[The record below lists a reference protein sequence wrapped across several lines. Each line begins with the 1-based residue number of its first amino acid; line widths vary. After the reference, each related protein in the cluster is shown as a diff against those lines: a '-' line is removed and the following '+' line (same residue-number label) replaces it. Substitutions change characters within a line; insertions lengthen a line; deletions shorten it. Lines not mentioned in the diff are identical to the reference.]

1 MFDPVTRIV
10 DYNDSTL
17 TSNTRCAYPIEYI
30 ANARIPCISDSHP
43 VNIIFL
49 TRDELGVL
57 PPVSILDKNQIMY
70 YFISGYTSVEQ
81 DPITLQTA
89 FIPCFGEPFLV
100 LHPIRYAQMLLDKIT
115 QHKATA
121 WLVNTGWVGRSL
133 SKGGQRFPL
142 KYTRAILDAIHDGT
156 LAKVTFETFDVFN
169 LQIPTACHGVP
180 SELLD
185 PFKAWDGTGAE
196 FRSEVLELARLFKE
210 NFANYE
216 TFVSQEIIV
225 CSDERW
231 ID

>member
-1 MFDPVTRIV
+1 MFDSVTRIV

-17 TSNTRCAYPIEYI
+17 TDNTRCAYPIEYI
-30 ANARIPCISDSHP
+30 PNARIPCISDSHP
-43 VNIIFL
+43 ANIVIL

-57 PPVSILDKNQIMY
+57 PPVSILDENQIMY
-70 YFISGYTSVEQ
+70 YFVSGYTFVEQ
-81 DPITLQTA
+81 DLVTSQA
-89 FIPCFGEPFLV
+89 HFIPCFGQSFLV

-156 LAKVTFETFDVFN
+156 LVQGTFETFDVFN
-169 LQIPTACHGVP
+169 LRIPTACREVP
-180 SELLD
+180 SELLN
-185 PFKAWDGTGAE
+185 PYKAWDGTGAE
-196 FRSEVLELARLFKE
+196 FRSEVLGLARLFKE

-216 TFVSQEIIV
+216 TFVSQEIVV
-225 CSDERW
+225 CSDEK
-231 ID
+231 